1 MLICVSTQH
10 RMDPLNT
17 ISVCTNNWCSQ
28 CSLSHIFQNSSCVF
42 PCSCFMFIPLALSLS
57 PETLSIFMEA
67 VISTAAAPSL
77 ASPQFHWSFPP
88 PLRAPWILQQTVAT
102 LGAAYMEMLHSHV
115 AAVVHFLW
123 LMAWELKYIYLPLQ
137 IYICFPFWGYH
148 ILVIFYKDKIWAFQK
163 CKCLGAKVT
172 LYLKHCGPSEVFGYL
187 CISENVTE
195 FFSLSLGP

>member
-1 MLICVSTQH
+1 
-10 RMDPLNT
+10 MDPLNT

-88 PLRAPWILQQTVAT
+88 PTQSSMDLATNCSHFGGSLHGNAAQPRGCSCAFPVAN
-102 LGAAYMEMLHSHV
+102 GM
-115 AAVVHFLW
+115 
-123 LMAWELKYIYLPLQ
+123 
-137 IYICFPFWGYH
+137 
-148 ILVIFYKDKIWAFQK
+148 
-163 CKCLGAKVT
+163 GAKIHLSPT
-172 LYLKHCGPSEVFGYL
+172 ANLHLLSFLGLPH
-187 CISENVTE
+187 
-195 FFSLSLGP
+195 FSDIL